1 MLNIAKNDVMVR
13 IVRHWI
19 GSRIQVPFQL
29 VEEATSMDVE
39 GKSLSGSFAVSTHL
53 LNLAK
58 LESLLGRS
66 EEERKDVF
74 HWGLEAQKTFREG
87 FVHDRTKT
95 IGELNELLATKT
107 FIATNEFTLADVAM
121 YATLYNVPFMVNDK
135 SEYPNVIRYF
145 DCLQH
150 IVKENA
156 PEAGLNITE
165 IDLEVPFVPRAPV
178 EREKKETPAKQ
189 EVSNDKKSNE
199 KQPSSKPQESKK
211 ESKSKPAESQKAI
224 DPSKLDIRVG
234 KILSVERHPDAESL
248 YVEKVDLGEP
258 EPRTVV
264 SGLVKYMT
272 VEQLDQQ
279 MVLLLCNLKPAKMRG
294 IESQAMVLCAT
305 SSDGNTVEFLQPP
318 AGARVGDRASF
329 DGFSGEPEAQLKS
342 KQKIWETIQ
351 PLLVTNNACQAT
363 FTNEG
368 KESLLKTSLGPCFVK
383 SVKGAPI
390 K

>member
-19 GSRIQVPFQL
+19 GSRIQVPFRL

-39 GKSLSGSFAVSTHL
+39 GKQLSGSFAVSTHL
-53 LNLAK
+53 LVLAK
-58 LESLLGRS
+58 LESLLGKN
-66 EEERKDVF
+66 EEEKKSVF
-74 HWGLEAQKTFREG
+74 HWGLEAQKTIRDG
-87 FVHDRTKT
+87 FVQDRTKT
-95 IGELNELLATKT
+95 ISELNTLLEAKT
-107 FIATNEFTLADVAM
+107 FIASNEFTLADVAM

-135 SEYPNVIRYF
+135 SDYPNVIRYF

-156 PEAGLNITE
+156 PEAGLNVTE
-165 IDLEVPFVPRAPV
+165 IELDVPFVPRAPV
-178 EREKKETPAKQ
+178 EREKKEKVAKQ
-189 EVSNDKKSNE
+189 ESSKENKKVEN
-199 KQPSSKPQESKK
+199 QTAAKPQESKK
-211 ESKSKPAESQKAI
+211 ESKTKPSEPQKSI

-264 SGLVKYMT
+264 SGLVKYLT
-272 VEQLDQQ
+272 EDQLNQQ

-305 SSDGNTVEFLQPP
+305 SADGNTVEFLQPP
-318 AGARVGDRASF
+318 AGSRPGDRATF

-368 KESLLKTSLGPCFVK
+368 KESLLKTSLGPCVVK